1 MSSNSPS
8 EERKAPWSRTPS
20 PLRGPDAGLR
30 AISHYERRLPRWRLK
45 LRQSLIPIVRNETP
59 HLARV
64 QKACRSSFLDTYFAL
79 MANLG
84 THTFFMTALPIC
96 FWCGYPDMGMALVHM
111 LAMGVYLS
119 GFIKDMVCLPR
130 PLSPPL
136 QRITMSG
143 SAALEYGF
151 PSTHT
156 TNAVSVALY
165 CLHKLHLARDSYDD
179 LTYTLLCVGCFWYL
193 LSISLGRMY
202 CGMHGFFDVVFG
214 AVLGAVIAWIRI
226 AFGGAFDEWI
236 ILGDWT
242 RPTIAVL
249 ALVVAVRIHPEPA
262 DNCPCF
268 DDSVAFIGVVMGA
281 AIGTWH
287 FAQITPYHET
297 ALWELYTFNNSNL
310 IKAAARILAGIV
322 VVFLWRAVMKP
333 TLLRGLPPI
342 FRFVDYYGLAIP
354 RRYFLQPKDYNTVPP
369 LRKDDNV
376 IPPASDIPAFMT
388 SLRHPRK
395 RTVSI
400 GPQSEADAREYIA
413 YREHKRRNSRDEL
426 RQRTTP
432 TSKSGPATRSALS
445 SSPIAEQSDEGASAA
460 TQRPHSPP
468 HLGDS
473 PPGKRRTPSSPNTS
487 LHVDPNDPNLL
498 TPPPSEAGAS
508 NSSDSGRE
516 DEQQQQFRE
525 EDKEMFSQLE
535 KPRIRYDVEVVTKLV
550 VYAGIAWWAVVGNP
564 VWFEWAGLV

>member
-1 MSSNSPS
+1 
-8 EERKAPWSRTPS
+8 
-20 PLRGPDAGLR
+20 
-30 AISHYERRLPRWRLK
+30 
-45 LRQSLIPIVRNETP
+45 
-59 HLARV
+59 
-64 QKACRSSFLDTYFAL
+64 
-79 MANLG
+79 
-84 THTFFMTALPIC
+84 
-96 FWCGYPDMGMALVHM
+96 
-111 LAMGVYLS
+111 
-119 GFIKDMVCLPR
+119 
-130 PLSPPL
+130 
-136 QRITMSG
+136 
-143 SAALEYGF
+143 
-151 PSTHT
+151 
-156 TNAVSVALY
+156 
-165 CLHKLHLARDSYDD
+165 
-179 LTYTLLCVGCFWYL
+179 
-193 LSISLGRMY
+193 
-202 CGMHGFFDVVFG
+202 
-214 AVLGAVIAWIRI
+214 
-226 AFGGAFDEWI
+226 
-236 ILGDWT
+236 
-242 RPTIAVL
+242 
-249 ALVVAVRIHPEPA
+249 
-262 DNCPCF
+262 
-268 DDSVAFIGVVMGA
+268 
-281 AIGTWH
+281 
-287 FAQITPYHET
+287 
-297 ALWELYTFNNSNL
+297 
-310 IKAAARILAGIV
+310 
-322 VVFLWRAVMKP
+322 
-333 TLLRGLPPI
+333 
-342 FRFVDYYGLAIP
+342 
-354 RRYFLQPKDYNTVPP
+354 
-369 LRKDDNV
+369 
-376 IPPASDIPAFMT
+376 
-388 SLRHPRK
+388 RK